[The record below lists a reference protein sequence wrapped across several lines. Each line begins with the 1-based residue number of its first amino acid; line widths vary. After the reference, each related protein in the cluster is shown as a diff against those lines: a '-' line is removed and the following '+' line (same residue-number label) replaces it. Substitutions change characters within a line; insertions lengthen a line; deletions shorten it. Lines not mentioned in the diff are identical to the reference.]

1 MKNKTRR
8 EKTETR
14 KNNYGIIIMYKTELP
29 KMPPLI
35 ADVVPMKNHVRLDPH
50 KAPETAYSIIPGLP
64 LYALATVIRVL

>member
-1 MKNKTRR
+1 
-8 EKTETR
+8 
-14 KNNYGIIIMYKTELP
+14 MYKTELP